1 MDRRPALDSVA
12 RFVADRLGPAP
23 KRRPSFSPSNIL
35 SFRFLERTGRRT
47 MAEKIFRGVERSGE
61 KVAESISR
69 RAGRMHR
76 SGDDKSD
83 DARPIT
89 GLPSARRFPIQLE
102 NGLDLGRFNDV
113 VTFLPI
119 VDRILPIPS
128 LVTARNLLEFL
139 EPRTLESE
147 RETSG
152 K

>member
-1 MDRRPALDSVA
+1 
-12 RFVADRLGPAP
+12 
-23 KRRPSFSPSNIL
+23 
-35 SFRFLERTGRRT
+35 

-69 RAGRMHR
+69 SAGRMHR

-83 DARPIT
+83 DARSIT

>member
-1 MDRRPALDSVA
+1 
-12 RFVADRLGPAP
+12 
-23 KRRPSFSPSNIL
+23 
-35 SFRFLERTGRRT
+35 
-47 MAEKIFRGVERSGE
+47 
-61 KVAESISR
+61 
-69 RAGRMHR
+69 MHR

-139 EPRTLESE
+139 EPRTSNRSAKLAESNLAE
-147 RETSG
+147 VGGFAGAAVCRAAGQIKSLRGGILIAIRPAATRPHTPRASVQSVQIWIEPPSLYHLSG
-152 K
+152 RFLAFVVRRN